1 MMPAPSYDLRWRAIF
16 AEGQMLFEILYAGQ
30 MRILLPLFIEL
41 LISILSLI
49 TIYCG
54 SIWLNAMFTSLHL
67 KLFRS
72 RYYLLRFA
80 KVSCFKIS
88 VYIDMQ
94 VKGFKSASGRTRLTN
109 MEKYFNLVRYKVFWI
124 VILSS
129 LCLSYIS
136 HLKDVQ
142 SVMACYI

>member
-1 MMPAPSYDLRWRAIF
+1 
-16 AEGQMLFEILYAGQ
+16 MLFEILYAGQ

-88 VYIDMQ
+88 GYIDMQ

-109 MEKYFNLVRYKVFWI
+109 MEKYFNLVRYKVF
-124 VILSS
+124 
-129 LCLSYIS
+129 
-136 HLKDVQ
+136 
-142 SVMACYI
+142 

>member
-16 AEGQMLFEILYAGQ
+16 PQGQMLFEILCAGQ
-30 MRILLPLFIEL
+30 MRILLPLFIDL
-41 LISILSLI
+41 LSILSLI

-54 SIWLNAMFTSLHL
+54 SIWLNAMFTSLHP

-72 RYYLLRFA
+72 WYYLLRFA

-94 VKGFKSASGRTRLTN
+94 VKGFKSASGRVWLPN
-109 MEKYFNLVRYKVFWI
+109 MEKYFNLVRYKVF
-124 VILSS
+124 
-129 LCLSYIS
+129 
-136 HLKDVQ
+136 
-142 SVMACYI
+142 

>member
-1 MMPAPSYDLRWRAIF
+1 
-16 AEGQMLFEILYAGQ
+16 MLFEILYAGQ
-30 MRILLPLFIEL
+30 MRILLHLFIDL

-54 SIWLNAMFTSLHL
+54 SIWLNACNVYIIAPKALSIPV
-67 KLFRS
+67 
-72 RYYLLRFA
+72 LLIAFC

-109 MEKYFNLVRYKVFWI
+109 MEKYFNLVRYKVF
-124 VILSS
+124 
-129 LCLSYIS
+129 
-136 HLKDVQ
+136 
-142 SVMACYI
+142 

>member
-1 MMPAPSYDLRWRAIF
+1 MMPAPGYDLRWRVIF
-16 AEGQMLFEILYAGQ
+16 PEGQMLFEILYAGQ

-54 SIWLNAMFTSLHL
+54 SIWLNAMFTSLHP

-80 KVSCFKIS
+80 K
-88 VYIDMQ
+88 
-94 VKGFKSASGRTRLTN
+94 SAALKYLYTLTCRSRDL
-109 MEKYFNLVRYKVFWI
+109 NLRVGV
-124 VILSS
+124 
-129 LCLSYIS
+129 
-136 HLKDVQ
+136 HG
-142 SVMACYI
+142 

>member
-1 MMPAPSYDLRWRAIF
+1 MMPAPSYDLRCRAVF
-16 AEGQMLFEILYAGQ
+16 PEDQMLFEILYAGQ
-30 MRILLPLFIEL
+30 MRILLPHL

-54 SIWLNAMFTSLHL
+54 SIWLNAMFTSLHP

-136 HLKDVQ
+136 HLKDIQ
-142 SVMACYI
+142 SVMTCYI